1 MMASMTR
8 RRRPQESELT
18 AKRVQHSV
26 AMDLVDGL
34 FGRAS
39 KRFAAIFSLEGTFLD
54 SPERLSIAGRA
65 ATKLSN

>member
-1 MMASMTR
+1 
-8 RRRPQESELT
+8 
-18 AKRVQHSV
+18 
-26 AMDLVDGL
+26 MDLVDGL